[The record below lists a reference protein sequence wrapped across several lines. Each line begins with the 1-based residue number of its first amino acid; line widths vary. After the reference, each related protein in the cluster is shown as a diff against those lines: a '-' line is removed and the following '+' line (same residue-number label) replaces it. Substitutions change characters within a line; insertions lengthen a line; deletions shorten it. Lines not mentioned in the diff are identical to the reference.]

1 MASESQNYE
10 LWETN
15 TFLGV
20 MRDMEADPLYW
31 LNWFQN
37 EAETDATGY
46 IDFEKMPIRSR
57 KLAPFVMPLAR
68 GKSIYEDSG
77 TAFRFKPA
85 YVKLEDRIDPL
96 MPLTRRVGI
105 DSNMSQMPVQLDPVR
120 RLNLIRAAITQQHVD
135 AIQRTWN
142 YMACVA
148 LRDGKITLSGED
160 YPTTLIDFQRDADH
174 TDTLGAGSRF
184 GDSGVSIVDYFQKV
198 LDKMT
203 SATFGAVPA
212 RATMGGGVWAVVR
225 KDEEFLKHM
234 DTNLSGGNITIERGL
249 VPGAGEKTFKVG
261 TMTIGGQSG
270 QTIELWVDNS
280 EFLHPETGVS
290 TRYIGAH
297 QILFTGSANAVNGY
311 RAFGAIIDRSADWKP
326 LPIFPKN
333 WVTQGDVE
341 VEYITHKS
349 APLMVPINPN
359 ATFLGN
365 VVAPA

>member
-1 MASESQNYE
+1 MAADSQNYE

-20 MRDMEADPLYW
+20 YRDMQVDPLYW
-31 LNWFQN
+31 LNWFTN

-68 GKSIYEDSG
+68 GKSIYEDTG
-77 TAFRFKPA
+77 KGFRFKPA

-105 DSNMSQMPVQLDPVR
+105 DSNMTQMPVSLSPER
-120 RLNLIRAAITQQHVD
+120 RLNLIRAAITQQHYD
-135 AIQRTWN
+135 AVMRTWN

-148 LRDGKITLSGED
+148 LRDGQITLSGED
-160 YPTTLIDFQRDADH
+160 YPTTLVDFRRDAAQ
-174 TDTLGAGSRF
+174 TDTLGAGDRF
-184 GDSGVSIVDYFQKV
+184 GDSGVSIVDYFQYV
-198 LDKMT
+198 LDTMT
-203 SATFGAVPA
+203 SAEFGAVPT
-212 RATMGGGVWAVVR
+212 RATMGGKVWAAIR

-234 DTNLSGGNITIERGL
+234 DVNLRGGNITIERGL
-249 VPGAGEKTFKVG
+249 VPGAGEKTFRVG
-261 TMTIGGQSG
+261 TMTVGGASGQS
-270 QTIELWVDNS
+270 IELWVDNS
-280 EFLHPETGVS
+280 TFLHPETGVE

-297 QILFTGSANAVNGY
+297 QCLWTGSADAVMGY
-311 RAFGAIIDRSADWKP
+311 RAFGAIIDRSANWQP

-365 VVAPA
+365 VVAP